1 MSKHKIGDI
10 VEINGQSRI
19 ITMVGS
25 DFFQSVPYENTE
37 PEIEMKEVV
46 NLKKR
51 RKKNNE

>member
-10 VEINGQSRI
+10 VEVNGQCRI
-19 ITMVGS
+19 VTMVGP
-25 DFFQSVPYENTE
+25 DFFQSEPYDRPD